1 MGTKKLISILLAA
14 LAVFLLL
21 TGCSGKNA
29 AEFRTED
36 GIDLDL
42 TKLSGTMVYAEVFN
56 MRYEPDDYYGKVIRM
71 EGYFSAYQNPNTG
84 EYYYNCVVPDA
95 TACCSQGIQFFLR
108 DDLSYPEDF
117 PENGATVTV
126 VGTFEKNDQNLY
138 MCSLADCTMELA
150 AEE

>member
-1 MGTKKLISILLAA
+1 MKAKTIAVSLLAA
-14 LAVFLLL
+14 LFVSLLL
-21 TGCSGKNA
+21 AGCGGRNA

-42 TKLSGTMVYAEVFN
+42 TRLSSTMVYAEVFN
-56 MRYEPDDYYGKVIRM
+56 MRYEPDGYYGKVVRM
-71 EGYFSAYQNPNTG
+71 EGYFSAYQNPYTG

-117 PENGATVTV
+117 PENGTTVTV
-126 VGTFEKNDQNLY
+126 VGTFERNDQNLY
-138 MCSLADCTMELA
+138 MCSLEDCTMEIVP
-150 AEE
+150 E